1 MGQLSRR
8 FPPKWDNFRGDHPLI
23 GDFSRRFP
31 PNSETFAEITPYLE
45 YPFAEISPPTFTLS
59 SLPLDTLS
67 RRFPPT
73 LTLISLLLDTS
84 FAEIS
89 PYAHADLAASGYLF
103 RGDFPLRSR

>member
-45 YPFAEISPPTFTLS
+45 YPFAEISPPT
-59 SLPLDTLS
+59 
-67 RRFPPT
+67 